1 MIVRYSQGLDDK
13 RSWEELIANNPH
25 LIVIDYNED
34 ISLMEF

>member
-34 ISLMEF
+34 ASLMKF